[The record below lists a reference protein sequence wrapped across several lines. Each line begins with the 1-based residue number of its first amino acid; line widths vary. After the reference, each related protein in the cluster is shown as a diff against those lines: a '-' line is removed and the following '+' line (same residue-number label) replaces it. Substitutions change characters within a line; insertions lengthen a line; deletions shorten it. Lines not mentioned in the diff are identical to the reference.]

1 MIKNIFCAFAWLAFT
16 GQLTLSQTNK
26 IDLNGPV
33 GIGTLNP
40 LHPLEVADN
49 SPGYQLRIAINSTAS
64 DDAHVGYQFL
74 KGTDFK
80 GGCLEIKALTTSLFG
95 LAMMA

>member
-1 MIKNIFCAFAWLAFT
+1 MIKNIFCAFAWLVFT

-40 LHPLEVADN
+40 SHPLEVADN
-49 SPGYQLRIAINSTAS
+49 SSGNQLRIAINSTAS
-64 DDAHVGYQFL
+64 DNAYIGYQFS

-80 GGCLEIKALTTSLFG
+80 GGMFRNKSTDDISFWTGYED
-95 LAMMA
+95 